1 MGPKTLLTLGGPE
14 EFLSMLE
21 IEGRF
26 LGCLDRG
33 LVTVMTELSSLQE
46 RYKSVLKQ
54 HNNWP
59 LKYRRVSSPG
69 TTHDFNNRPV

>member
-1 MGPKTLLTLGGPE
+1 MGPKTFLTLGGTE

-46 RYKSVLKQ
+46 RYKSVLK
-54 HNNWP
+54 
-59 LKYRRVSSPG
+59 
-69 TTHDFNNRPV
+69 